1 MILFCLKISL
11 EEQMSKHAKEQFSKG
26 TKVDVYNNDIA
37 KALRKLKKRLADDGM
52 LQELRS
58 REFYESKGTKRRKA
72 KEAATRRLKKQRIK
86 DSQKW

>member
-1 MILFCLKISL
+1 
-11 EEQMSKHAKEQFSKG
+11 
-26 TKVDVYNNDIA
+26 
-37 KALRKLKKRLADDGM
+37 M